1 MARRPRCSSTLR
13 RGSAPASTCPHPP
26 AVWRYM
32 PRSADGAGGSLEPAT
47 GPGDRILNLRPRG
60 PELPP
65 GSFYQR
71 EMALRPIASS
81 GSQIGRHACQDTQSA
96 PSNAL
101 RSRICRQLVGIE
113 TIVCAQRTLRGRA
126 IDCAAR
132 SRPLVCARADPHPLA
147 MATWLQAFLWG
158 LLAGSALL
166 AGALL
171 GWFAP
176 VPRRAIAGVMGFGAG
191 VLLSALS
198 FDLMGDSFSRGG
210 AWPTALGFG
219 AGAIAYAAANV
230 ALARRGAKHRK
241 RSGKRQP
248 SESEQDGSG
257 LAIAVGALLDG
268 IPESA
273 AIGVSLLAGHGVGM
287 VAVIAIFISNLPEGL
302 SSSAGMKA
310 AGRSGAYV
318 FGIWVAIAVL
328 SAISAALGAVIFKG
342 APGAV
347 AATLAVAAGAILTM
361 IADTMVPEA
370 FEESHD
376 LAGLITV
383 LGFLCAFLLTKL
395 GG

>member
-1 MARRPRCSSTLR
+1 LSDPRQSFVLR
-13 RGSAPASTCPHPP
+13 RYCEGERSTVP
-26 AVWRYM
+26 
-32 PRSADGAGGSLEPAT
+32 
-47 GPGDRILNLRPRG
+47 LRFG
-60 PELPP
+60 W
-65 GSFYQR
+65 
-71 EMALRPIASS
+71 
-81 GSQIGRHACQDTQSA
+81 
-96 PSNAL
+96 
-101 RSRICRQLVGIE
+101 
-113 TIVCAQRTLRGRA
+113 
-126 IDCAAR
+126 
-132 SRPLVCARADPHPLA
+132 LVCARADPHPLA

-166 AGALL
+166 VGALL

-176 VPRRAIAGVMGFGAG
+176 IPRRAIAGVMGFGAG

-198 FDLMGDSFSRGG
+198 FDLMGDAFSRGG
-210 AWPTALGFG
+210 AWPTALGFA
-219 AGAIAYAAANV
+219 AGAIVYAAANL

-310 AGRSGAYV
+310 AGRSAAYV

-342 APGAV
+342 APAAV